1 MASFTDFMGW
11 TDLQSHSKFL
21 PPNVMVTAED
31 LALHGENQASS
42 DFLHEGMSRQM
53 IYTVAATGAQYYM
66 ELALY
71 VHPVGAADVT
81 LASGTTSSQNGKAL
95 LYTGALAGAIAPV
108 DTIAGIFLDLY
119 YSTTVDWTT
128 SGAHSVVQTL
138 TAGDAIWLV
147 RRGRMSLNAVV
158 ASAIADGTPLVT
170 TAAALATDPTLLS
183 AATTVTHVKAALI
196 AQSSEVSLG
205 GASIGFARGAVASS
219 FVDAELTLP
228 IRYKRYGST

>member
-11 TDLQSHSKFL
+11 TDLQPHSKFL

-31 LALHGENQASS
+31 LALHGESQTSS
-42 DFLHEGMSRQM
+42 DYLHEGMTRKM
-53 IYTVAATGAQYYM
+53 IYKNASTGAQYYM

-71 VHPVGAADVT
+71 IHPVGASDVT
-81 LASGTTSSQNGKAL
+81 LASGTTSSTNGKVM
-95 LYTGALAGAIAPV
+95 LYTGALSGAAATV
-108 DTIAGIFLDLY
+108 DTIAGVLLDLY
-119 YSTTVDWTT
+119 YSTTVDWST

-147 RRGRMSLNAVV
+147 RRGRMALAEGTGTF
-158 ASAIADGTPLVT
+158 ADGTPINTHTTGLVAQAT
-170 TAAALATDPTLLS
+170 PLVAAATNTAHLV
-183 AATTVTHVKAALI
+183 AAIPK
-196 AQSSEVSLG
+196 QSSDVALG
-205 GASIGFARGAVASS
+205 GLCICIARAAAASS

>member
-42 DFLHEGMSRQM
+42 DYLLEGMTRKM
-53 IYTVAATGAQYYM
+53 IYRDASTSAEYYM

-81 LASGTTSSQNGKAL
+81 LASGTTSSTNGMVL
-95 LYTGALAGAIAPV
+95 LYVGTLSGED
-108 DTIAGIFLDLY
+108 DTTDEIAGVLLDLY
-119 YSTTVDWTT
+119 YSSTVDWTT

-147 RRGRMSLNAVV
+147 RRGRMALSQGDG
-158 ASAIADGTPLVT
+158 SYSDGTPINCHTSGQVK
-170 TAAALATDPTLLS
+170 AATPLLS
-183 AATTVTHVKAALI
+183 AAGDAAAI
-196 AQSSEVSLG
+196 VAAIPKQTSDVALG
-205 GASIGFARGAVASS
+205 GQCIGIARAADAGG

>member
-53 IYTVAATGAQYYM
+53 IYTVASTGAQYYM

-71 VHPVGAADVT
+71 VHPVGAADVP
-81 LASGTTSSQNGKAL
+81 LASGTTSSTNGKVL
-95 LYTGALAGAIAPV
+95 LYVGTLSGAD
-108 DTIAGIFLDLY
+108 DTTNEIAGVLLDLY

-147 RRGRMSLNAVV
+147 RRGRMALSQGDGSYV
-158 ASAIADGTPLVT
+158 DGTPINCHTLGTVK
-170 TAAALATDPTLLS
+170 AATPLLS
-183 AATTVTHVKAALI
+183 ASGSNAATIAAI
-196 AQSSEVSLG
+196 PKQTSDPALG
-205 GASIGFARGAVASS
+205 GQCLGIARAADSGG

>member
-11 TDLQSHSKFL
+11 TDLQPHSKFL

-31 LALHGENQASS
+31 LALHGESQTSS
-42 DFLHEGMSRQM
+42 DYLHEGMTRKM
-53 IYTVAATGAQYYM
+53 IYKDASTGAQYYM

-71 VHPVGAADVT
+71 IHPAGASDVT

-108 DTIAGIFLDLY
+108 DTIAGVFLDLY
-119 YSTTVDWTT
+119 YSTTVNWST

-170 TAAALATDPTLLS
+170 TSVGLATDPTLLS
-183 AATTVTHVKAALI
+183 AGTTVAHIKAGLI
-196 AQSSEVSLG
+196 AQSSSVALG
-205 GASIGFARGAVASS
+205 GASLGYARGAVASD